1 MDSNTAFCF
10 AVFSFHRNLLSFIR
24 LWLNQFPEGL
34 RQPSEFS
41 ALKKLIVFI
50 ESSVSH
56 DDRDLL
62 PLAKKVLEDFVS
74 EKCTTHREEQVDVDF
89 GVFSHP
95 PQQVAEHLTF
105 LASVS
110 LHTCRT
116 HVHHMCTYVCMYVH
130 P

>member
-1 MDSNTAFCF
+1 MLHFVA
-10 AVFSFHRNLLSFIR
+10 FSFHRNLLSFVR
-24 LWLNQFPEGL
+24 LWLDQFPDGL

-74 EKCTTHREEQVDVDF
+74 EKCAVHREEQVDVDF

-105 LASVS
+105 LAAVS
-110 LHTCRT
+110 LHACRAHVRTSNVYLRTYT
-116 HVHHMCTYVCMYVH
+116 H